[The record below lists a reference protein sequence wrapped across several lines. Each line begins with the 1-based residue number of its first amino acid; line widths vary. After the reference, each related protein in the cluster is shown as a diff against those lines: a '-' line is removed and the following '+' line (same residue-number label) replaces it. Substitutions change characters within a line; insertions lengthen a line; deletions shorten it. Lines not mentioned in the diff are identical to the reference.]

1 MAGGAG
7 ALPGQC
13 KPHGRLAGP
22 LRRPAVRPAAP
33 VPPRRPGRPLCPGP
47 RAVLDLVKKAAP
59 GVGTSN
65 GARPGPDAPA
75 LEAAIVENLQFGL
88 GVPPAA
94 ISGGVDARTAYRGVA
109 ASVRERLIEG
119 FNATQD
125 FWRCEGRGTAAWGLS
140 NASGR

>member
-1 MAGGAG
+1 MQTPRPPRRAAPPPGGAACG
-7 ALPGQC
+7 ARAAAAAGPDALPGA
-13 KPHGRLAGP
+13 PGRAGP
-22 LRRPAVRPAAP
+22 GQEGGA
-33 VPPRRPGRPLCPGP
+33 
-47 RAVLDLVKKAAP
+47 

-125 FWRCEGRGTAAWGLS
+125 FWRCEGRGTAAWGLPS
-140 NASGR
+140 ASGC